1 MSVKCRWCQYPM
13 IFAVRWL
20 NFFPDEEKSDKIP
33 ICEQCW
39 PIIHK
44 QYMCVYNNKC
54 EWPSQTI
61 PGGSRAAIYCG
72 ECQTSQECKH
82 GWNELIPICD
92 SHISRLF
99 EYIDSENKRRQST

>member
-1 MSVKCRWCQYPM
+1 MIKCRWCQYPM
-13 IFAVRWL
+13 IFTVRWL

-61 PGGSRAAIYCG
+61 PAGNRDDYYCEDCHSAG
-72 ECQTSQECKH
+72 QCQHS
-82 GWNELIPICD
+82 WNELVPIC
-92 SHISRLF
+92 SNHAHLLPQYVN
-99 EYIDSENKRRQST
+99 EENVKRGFK